1 MRRAGCTLIVIASLS
16 PAARAQTLE
25 RPPVSLDL
33 RLDEPGCAVTDR
45 EALLRVVR
53 LELEGA
59 TVAEATGDASSATR
73 VTVSCSGDLVA
84 LRVDDPL
91 TGKALERSVRLAGV
105 AAPVRARI
113 VGLAIV
119 ELVAASWIE
128 LELRTP
134 PPADDVITS
143 AAQRRTERAAVA
155 VARRRR
161 PAPAR
166 RDLVLDAAVGERQ
179 HENDLLLRA
188 VEARASYRAGWFR
201 IGVDGRYEAGERR
214 LEMGTIDFDAWT
226 GGARATGALVFDRL
240 ELDAGLGARAGA
252 ARLAGHT
259 FIDARE
265 RSFWAPVASL
275 YGVAMVRAWATE
287 RWAVHIGGDGGIVLA
302 GVDATV
308 SSQTVRVL
316 RGKFVGVT
324 AGLAVAF

>member
-1 MRRAGCTLIVIASLS
+1 
-16 PAARAQTLE
+16 
-25 RPPVSLDL
+25 
-33 RLDEPGCAVTDR
+33 
-45 EALLRVVR
+45 VVR

-59 TVAEATGDASSATR
+59 TVAEATGDAQSATR
-73 VTVSCSGDLVA
+73 VTVSCAGDLVA
-84 LRVDDPL
+84 LRVDDPI

-134 PPADDVITS
+134 PAEDVITS

-155 VARRRR
+155 VARKRR

-188 VEARASYRAGWFR
+188 VEARASYRAGWLR

-240 ELDAGLGARAGA
+240 ELEAGLGARAGA
-252 ARLAGHT
+252 ARLAGRS

-275 YGVAMVRAWATE
+275 YGVAMVRAWATQ
-287 RWAVHIGGDGGIVLA
+287 RWAVHIGGDGGAILA

-308 SSQTVRVL
+308 SGQAERVL